1 MIRRPPRSTLFPYT
15 TLFRSN
21 GGRALANP
29 CNVISCSSVAVTCD
43 LPPLLRFGAQAWR
56 VEDDLEAT
64 VDHALP
70 AERDR
75 IRVSRSEASLATREF
90 SRYLWADLLVRTRQA
105 A

>member
-1 MIRRPPRSTLFPYT
+1 MAAAAGIR
-15 TLFRSN
+15 N

-29 CNVISCSSVAVTCD
+29 CNAISCSSVAVNCD
-43 LPPLLRFGAQAWR
+43 LLPLLRFGAQAR
-56 VEDDLEAT
+56 RLEDYLEAT

-90 SRYLWADLLVRTRQA
+90 ARYLREDVLVRTRQA